1 MRTPHG
7 AGPARW
13 YGGAFGFAAS
23 HFVPRTSLPWMLQ
36 IAPIIER
43 MSEQVRRVPCCV
55 ACWSAFSWPPAC
67 VHAACCGLLLCTH
80 GLLHESVPM
89 QSGEQPLFQQTLVLQ
104 YSNMLFVKVDVDKA
118 RVRAS
123 TSLVGVHLLAT
134 VAMPE
139 VLQLQ
144 HPAL

>member
-1 MRTPHG
+1 
-7 AGPARW
+7 
-13 YGGAFGFAAS
+13 
-23 HFVPRTSLPWMLQ
+23 
-36 IAPIIER
+36 
-43 MSEQVRRVPCCV
+43 
-55 ACWSAFSWPPAC
+55 
-67 VHAACCGLLLCTH
+67 
-80 GLLHESVPM
+80 M
-89 QSGEQPLFQQTLVLQ
+89 QSGEQPLLQQTLVLQ